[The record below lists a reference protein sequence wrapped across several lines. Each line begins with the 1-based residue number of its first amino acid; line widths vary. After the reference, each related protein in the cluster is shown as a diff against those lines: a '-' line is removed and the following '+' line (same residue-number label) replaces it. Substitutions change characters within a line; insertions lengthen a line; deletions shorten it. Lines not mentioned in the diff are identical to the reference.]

1 MGDDNLLSKT
11 VASFL
16 INGIMNGIMNAP
28 LKGEK
33 ITFCI
38 KVLLFKE
45 IQKDI
50 KLECEKYGK
59 VIAGMGNTY
68 VLFDS
73 VDDVKNIIRNICY
86 RRFNDRLIRI
96 IYYEEEKFDK
106 KILKIM
112 KKV

>member
-45 IQKDI
+45 I
-50 KLECEKYGK
+50 
-59 VIAGMGNTY
+59 
-68 VLFDS
+68 
-73 VDDVKNIIRNICY
+73 
-86 RRFNDRLIRI
+86 
-96 IYYEEEKFDK
+96 
-106 KILKIM
+106 
-112 KKV
+112 

>member
-1 MGDDNLLSKT
+1 
-11 VASFL
+11 
-16 INGIMNGIMNAP
+16 MNAP

-59 VIAGMGNTY
+59 VNEIFILG
-68 VLFDS
+68 
-73 VDDVKNIIRNICY
+73 
-86 RRFNDRLIRI
+86 
-96 IYYEEEKFDK
+96 
-106 KILKIM
+106 KILKKMMLLEWEILM
-112 KKV
+112 FFFIVLMM

>member
-1 MGDDNLLSKT
+1 MGDDNLLSYT

-16 INGIMNGIMNAP
+16 INGIMNAP

-50 KLECEKYGK
+50 KLEYEKYGK

-96 IYYEEEKFDK
+96 IYYEEEKFDE
-106 KILKIM
+106 KIF
-112 KKV
+112 